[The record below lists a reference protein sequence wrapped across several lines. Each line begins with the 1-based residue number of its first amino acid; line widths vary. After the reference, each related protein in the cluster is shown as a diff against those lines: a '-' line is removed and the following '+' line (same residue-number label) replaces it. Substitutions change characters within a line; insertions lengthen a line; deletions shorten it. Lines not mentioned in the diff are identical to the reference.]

1 MQDLVLLVFFSLSLN
16 TKSDSTC
23 KTKEFDLHQRQL
35 LTKFNKVNDYSSNLK
50 IKYAYIYLHMYS
62 CPLPNL
68 DKLRSP
74 RIVLVPKDRIRS
86 NQIIFFLLLKY
97 CTLLTLRLSQTL
109 SIQFITST

>member
-1 MQDLVLLVFFSLSLN
+1 MIILRIF
-16 TKSDSTC
+16 
-23 KTKEFDLHQRQL
+23 
-35 LTKFNKVNDYSSNLK
+35 KF
-50 IKYAYIYLHMYS
+50 KYAYIYLHMYS

-97 CTLLTLRLSQTL
+97 CTLLTLRLSQT
-109 SIQFITST
+109 

>member
-1 MQDLVLLVFFSLSLN
+1 MQHLVLLMFFSLSLN
-16 TKSDSTC
+16 TISDNTC

-35 LTKFNKVNDYSSNLK
+35 LTKLNKVNDYSSNLQ

>member
-1 MQDLVLLVFFSLSLN
+1 MQHLVLLMFFSLSLN
-16 TKSDSTC
+16 TMSDSTC

-35 LTKFNKVNDYSSNLK
+35 LTKLNKVNDYSSNLQ

-68 DKLRSP
+68 AKLRSP
-74 RIVLVPKDRIRS
+74 RIVLVTKVRNRS
-86 NQIIFFLLLKY
+86 NPIIFFLLLKY
-97 CTLLTLRLSQTL
+97 CTLVTLWLSQTL

>member
-1 MQDLVLLVFFSLSLN
+1 MQHLVLLVFFSLSFN

-50 IKYAYIYLHMYS
+50 IKYAYMYS

>member
-1 MQDLVLLVFFSLSLN
+1 MQHLVLLLFFSLSLN
-16 TKSDSTC
+16 TMSDSTC

-50 IKYAYIYLHMYS
+50 IKYAYIYISTHVQ
-62 CPLPNL
+62 LPIAH
-68 DKLRSP
+68 KLRSP